1 MGLEHM
7 MVNFLFI
14 DLDHQVAEDKVDET
28 DGSESFKNK
37 QLVTRALGKCMKFI
51 IEIFMFN
58 LLLLLVFSSE
68 YADI

>member
-1 MGLEHM
+1 MGLEQM

-14 DLDHQVAEDKVDET
+14 DLDYEVVKGKVDET
-28 DGSESFKNK
+28 DGSGSFKNK

-51 IEIFMFN
+51 IEIFM

-68 YADI
+68 YADICN